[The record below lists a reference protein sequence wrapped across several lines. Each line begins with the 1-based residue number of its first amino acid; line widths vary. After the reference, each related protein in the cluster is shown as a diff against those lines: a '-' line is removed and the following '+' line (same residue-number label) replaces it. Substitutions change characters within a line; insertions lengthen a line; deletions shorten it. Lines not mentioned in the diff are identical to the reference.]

1 MARSRRTAAKAATS
15 GLPALSSLDNEQM
28 VSRRWEEGLPHTADY
43 YYDEPLPE
51 KTLTR
56 TSKDIA
62 PDGLDLAD
70 VWVVAIMQ
78 AVSPFKSHA

>member
-1 MARSRRTAAKAATS
+1 MTRSKKTVAKVAIS
-15 GLPALSSLDNEQM
+15 GLPPLSDLNSDQIIE
-28 VSRRWEEGLPHTADY
+28 RRWEEGLPHTADY

-62 PDGLDLAD
+62 PDELDLAD
-70 VWVVAIMQ
+70 V
-78 AVSPFKSHA
+78 